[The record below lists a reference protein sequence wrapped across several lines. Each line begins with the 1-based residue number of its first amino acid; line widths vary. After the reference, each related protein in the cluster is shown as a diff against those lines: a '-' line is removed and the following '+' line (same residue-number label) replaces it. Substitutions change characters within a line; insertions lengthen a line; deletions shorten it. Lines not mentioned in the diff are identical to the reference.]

1 MEISGIRRSYERAA
15 LKREDLPEDP
25 YVLFESWLQ
34 TAVDEQLSDPT
45 GMVVATVDSEGR
57 PSLRS
62 VLLKKFDHDGFVF
75 FTNLGSRKAQQIA
88 GNPNVC
94 LSFPWYCLE
103 RQVHIQGVAS

>member
-75 FTNLGSRKAQQIA
+75 FMVLPGTSGSYP
-88 GNPNVC
+88 GC
-94 LSFPWYCLE
+94 C
-103 RQVHIQGVAS
+103 IQNQHCGSYKIFSVPS